1 MERHFANII
10 STSMVR
16 DILLGL
22 LGEQL
27 YKINALRPL
36 VYCAGKGYPIG
47 VTQSI
52 PGLYLASN
60 DAKYVTGIELN
71 VDGGILAGST
81 AAPSSQ

>member
-27 YKINALRPL
+27 YKFNTLRPL
-36 VYCAGKGYPIG
+36 AYCADKGDPIRCH
-47 VTQSI
+47 SMH
-52 PGLYLASN
+52 PGAVFGL
-60 DAKYVTGIELN
+60 E
-71 VDGGILAGST
+71 
-81 AAPSSQ
+81 